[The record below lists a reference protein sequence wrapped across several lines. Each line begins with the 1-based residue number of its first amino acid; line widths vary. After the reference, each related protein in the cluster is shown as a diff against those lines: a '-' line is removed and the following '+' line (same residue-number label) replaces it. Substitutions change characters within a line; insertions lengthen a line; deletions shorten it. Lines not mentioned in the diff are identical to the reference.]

1 MRELTRGGAK
11 EMLPVAGVPLAV
23 HALQEAAASGI
34 QEALLVLSPTKLNL
48 LSILRAEA
56 PPALKVTADLQP
68 EPLGLAEAEGR
79 CREFLG
85 EKPFAL
91 LLPDTLFAGPEPA
104 LAQVLKAFQKRQRD
118 CIGFTWVTKEDVLQN
133 SGAVELEE
141 GEAVRRILRLGNK
154 DPGNFKVLTAQRRPR
169 LFPRAVHF
177 PHYLDLIQQ
186 MKPKKGDLD
195 DVPLIQKLI
204 QEREVLAVELQGRG
218 FDTGSPLGLRAARDY
233 FEGEQKSDS
242 IY

>member
-56 PPALKVTADLQP
+56 PPALKVTAVLQP

-91 LLPDTLFAGPEPA
+91 LLPDTLFAGHEPG
-104 LAQVLKAFQKRQRD
+104 LAQVLKAFQKQQRD
-118 CIGFTWVTKEDVLQN
+118 CIGFTWVTK
-133 SGAVELEE
+133 
-141 GEAVRRILRLGNK
+141 
-154 DPGNFKVLTAQRRPR
+154 
-169 LFPRAVHF
+169 
-177 PHYLDLIQQ
+177 
-186 MKPKKGDLD
+186 
-195 DVPLIQKLI
+195 
-204 QEREVLAVELQGRG
+204 
-218 FDTGSPLGLRAARDY
+218 
-233 FEGEQKSDS
+233 
-242 IY
+242 